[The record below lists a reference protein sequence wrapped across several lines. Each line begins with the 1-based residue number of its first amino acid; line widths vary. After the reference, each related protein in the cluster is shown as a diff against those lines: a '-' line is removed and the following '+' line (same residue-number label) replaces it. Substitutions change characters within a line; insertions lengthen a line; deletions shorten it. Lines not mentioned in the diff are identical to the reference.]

1 MSFVRIWRSG
11 GYLTR
16 GCMIVA
22 FMGASLIVC
31 SVVVAVGQL
40 IGLVPD
46 YSATQTAE
54 ARQTAAILA
63 LTPSATPQPTATQ
76 TTTPTPTSTH
86 TPSPTMT
93 PTHTLTPSATFTPS
107 NTPTITPTF
116 TASRTPTS
124 TYTPSLTMT
133 PTDTL
138 TPSATF
144 TPSNTPTITPT
155 FTASRTPTSTLTR
168 TVTATPPAV
177 TPMSRTTFYAIS
189 AANLRSCPRT
199 TTACAPVDRLSV
211 GDTITVSGSI
221 QGETVGGSFVWYVT
235 ERAGRTLYIHSSVVS
250 KTRPASGGTSPST
263 GSGGQPSGPV
273 VGPTQF
279 TCPRNCTEAVNMG
292 LTAQQAAAC
301 GLDRDGDG
309 VACYGD

>member
-93 PTHTLTPSATFTPS
+93 PTH
-107 NTPTITPTF
+107 
-116 TASRTPTS
+116 
-124 TYTPSLTMT
+124 
-133 PTDTL
+133 TL

>member
-11 GYLTR
+11 GCFTR

-31 SVVVAVGQL
+31 SVVVVFGQL

-124 TYTPSLTMT
+124 T
-133 PTDTL
+133 
-138 TPSATF
+138 
-144 TPSNTPTITPT
+144 
-155 FTASRTPTSTLTR
+155 LTR
-168 TVTATPPAV
+168 TMTATPPAV
-177 TPMSRTTFYAIS
+177 TPMSRTTFYAIG